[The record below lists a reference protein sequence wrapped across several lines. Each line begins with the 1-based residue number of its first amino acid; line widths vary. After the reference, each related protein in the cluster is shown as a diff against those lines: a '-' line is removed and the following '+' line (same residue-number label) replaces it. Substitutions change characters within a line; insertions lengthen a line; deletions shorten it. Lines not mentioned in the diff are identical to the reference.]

1 MEHDCKADLKK
12 ANVLS
17 KFFSHTSKIRESI
30 LIHRDSIEDYE
41 FKTLIYA
48 LSDFENIAEK
58 LIKNE
63 LRK

>member
-1 MEHDCKADLKK
+1 MEHDCKADLNK
-12 ANVLS
+12 ANVFS
-17 KFFSHTSKIRESI
+17 KFFSHTAKIRESI
-30 LIHRDSIEDYE
+30 LIHRESMEGYE
-41 FKTLIYA
+41 FKTLLYA